1 MQKGYIYIMTNPCL
15 KGMVKIGYATDVEAR
30 RKQLSTTALPYDY
43 EVYATYE
50 TSGNLEDKKLHKL
63 IDNLNPDLRVSKNRE
78 FFVMKPKEAY
88 ELLEAIAIISGSQ
101 DKLTL
106 LVDDDKQTAHQQNKK
121 RPSIN
126 FEECGIPVGAKLVY
140 TEDPT
145 VVVTVEGPRKVI
157 YNDEITSLS
166 AVVSGI
172 KGVKAIAGP
181 HYFTYNGR
189 LITDIANETQWKD
202 Y

>member
-1 MQKGYIYIMTNPCL
+1 
-15 KGMVKIGYATDVEAR
+15 
-30 RKQLSTTALPYDY
+30 
-43 EVYATYE
+43 
-50 TSGNLEDKKLHKL
+50 
-63 IDNLNPDLRVSKNRE
+63 
-78 FFVMKPKEAY
+78 MKPKEAY

-106 LVDDDKQTAHQQNKK
+106 LVDDGNQQTHQQNKK
-121 RPSIN
+121 RPAIN
-126 FEECGIPVGAKLVY
+126 FEECGIPIGAELVY

-157 YNDEITSLS
+157 YNNEITSLS
-166 AVVSGI
+166 AVVGGI

-181 HYFTYNGR
+181 SYFTYNGR